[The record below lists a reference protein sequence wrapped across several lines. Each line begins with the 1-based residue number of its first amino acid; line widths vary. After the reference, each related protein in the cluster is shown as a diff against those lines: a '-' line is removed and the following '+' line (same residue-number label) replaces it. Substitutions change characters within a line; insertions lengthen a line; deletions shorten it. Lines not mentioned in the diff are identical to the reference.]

1 MALGKFDAMHKGHRA
16 LAVTA
21 AEVGGLPCLVS
32 FSGMADVLGWPKR
45 KPLVAELDRSRV
57 LQLWSGLCRG
67 LTPQQHSIPFQE
79 VGSSTCMC

>member
-1 MALGKFDAMHKGHRA
+1 MALGKFDAMHKGHCA

-21 AEVGGLPCLVS
+21 AELGGHPCLIS

-57 LQLWSGLCRG
+57 LHLWSGLCRG
-67 LTPQQHSIPFQE
+67 LTPQQQTIPFQE
-79 VGSSTCMC
+79 VGSCMC